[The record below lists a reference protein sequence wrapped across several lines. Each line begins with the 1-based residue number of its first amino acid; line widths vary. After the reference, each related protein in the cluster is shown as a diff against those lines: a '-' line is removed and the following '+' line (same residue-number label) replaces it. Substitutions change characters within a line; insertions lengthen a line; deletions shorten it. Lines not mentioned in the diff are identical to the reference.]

1 MVYST
6 RIGKLKLVGPLLH
19 VKRQRKIRHNC
30 STTKGKRKRKINY
43 PMKIKKNQTFNEI
56 FCT

>member
-1 MVYST
+1 MLYST
-6 RIGKLKLVGPLLH
+6 RIGKLKTCGTIVACE
-19 VKRQRKIRHNC
+19 KTRKIRNNC

-43 PMKIKKNQTFNEI
+43 PMKLKKNQTFNEI